1 MEIYLFVCVCLCVFF
16 KQKIYILIHIWLMR
30 AGHPNIQIP
39 TFLEPSIIIFMLCLK
54 ILKDFRFHEIKK
66 IRLMSDIYRR
76 LLISTRSS
84 HRSFSKKPVLKNLA
98 ILMEKHLCWSL
109 FLIKLQ
115 DWMLATLL
123 KRDSNSVAF
132 LICFKIKCYD
142 YDRKYL

>member
-1 MEIYLFVCVCLCVFF
+1 MANNQKIIILVFF
-16 KQKIYILIHIWLMR
+16 FLWKFHQQSIV
-30 AGHPNIQIP
+30 IQIP
-39 TFLEPSIIIFMLCLK
+39 TFLKPSINIFMLCLK
-54 ILKDFRFHEIKK
+54 ILKDFRFHETKK

-84 HRSFSKKPVLKNLA
+84 HRSFSKKAVLKNLA
-98 ILMEKHLCWSL
+98 MFLEKHLCWSL
-109 FLIKLQ
+109 FLIKLP

-132 LICFKIKCYD
+132 LICFETKCYD

>member
-1 MEIYLFVCVCLCVFF
+1 MANNQKIIILVFF
-16 KQKIYILIHIWLMR
+16 FLWKFHQQSIV
-30 AGHPNIQIP
+30 IQIP
-39 TFLEPSIIIFMLCLK
+39 TFLEPSINIFMLCLK
-54 ILKDFRFHEIKK
+54 ILKDFRFHETKK

-84 HRSFSKKPVLKNLA
+84 HRSFSKKAVLKNLA
-98 ILMEKHLCWSL
+98 MFLEKHLCWSL
-109 FLIKLQ
+109 FLIKLP

-132 LICFKIKCYD
+132 LICFETKRYD